1 MCFETSDRSL
11 SRPQYSVPDAVEVVG
26 AARGRTRIRFRDCSC
41 FHQGYLLDEVNE
53 MSVLGIR
60 SGEWSAVENDE
71 TSLVGLETLYNL
83 V

>member
-11 SRPQYSVPDAVEVVG
+11 SRPQYSVPDVG
-26 AARGRTRIRFRDCSC
+26 TAQGRTRIGFRDCSC
-41 FHQGYLLDEVNE
+41 SSLRVPLDEVNE